1 MPDVTCEQIASF
13 TTMQVAF
20 ASSASRLRRAT
31 DSFDVRSLLPAV
43 RAPTLVV
50 HARSDAVQPIEQAQS
65 LTAGISGAELLVLE
79 TGITPRYRR
88 IPHAKPPLDR
98 CCRRSH
104 RTRRA
109 VVPGNRKRPPRGL
122 IGLIPRSVRW
132 LWIGTRQASRKAADP
147 DIHLRSAALCGG
159 CEFCSRPGARFNACR
174 GSVGVPLHVLR
185 MRTCEWR

>member
-88 IPHAKPPLDR
+88 IPHAKPPLTVAADEA
-98 CCRRSH
+98 
-104 RTRRA
+104 TELDA
-109 VVPGNRKRPPRGL
+109 QWYLETGRGL
-122 IGLIPRSVRW
+122 H
-132 LWIGTRQASRKAADP
+132 AD
-147 DIHLRSAALCGG
+147 
-159 CEFCSRPGARFNACR
+159 
-174 GSVGVPLHVLR
+174 
-185 MRTCEWR
+185 